1 MKTWNLA
8 SLALALKKGF
18 CTAGK
23 KPHKKFQKKVNVW
36 PAGHLMCSMCDPQF
50 QLVTG
55 LCCLAVWFHCSSF
68 MFLVVLLCFAGFGN
82 TNPDDL

>member
-23 KPHKKFQKKVNVW
+23 NPHKKFRKKVNAW
-36 PAGHLMCSMCDPQF
+36 PVGHSMCSMCDPEADS
-50 QLVTG
+50 G
-55 LCCLAVWFHCSSF
+55 
-68 MFLVVLLCFAGFGN
+68 
-82 TNPDDL
+82 